1 MLKLLRISNY
11 ALIDFLEIN
20 LEEGLT
26 IITGETGA
34 GKSIIMGALSLLLGQ
49 RFDAKII
56 RNNEKKS
63 VIEACFRVTD
73 YNLEN
78 IFASNDIDDLGEECI
93 LRREILPN
101 GRTRAFVNDTPVT
114 LVTLEAIALS
124 LVDIHSQH
132 SNALLLKPEY
142 RLQILDSLADNE
154 HLRTEYKSIYSEY
167 CNVRKHLQEEKERI
181 EKNRD
186 NEEYFKFQLS
196 QIKPLKLKDGE
207 QENLEQSYKVLSNVA
222 EIKEKIYLATEWIGN
237 GTSSV
242 LTKLQKTLTSLE
254 SIREMFDASG
264 QIIERIE
271 PILIELQ
278 DIYDTLNGEV
288 ENLTDSPAEL
298 AEIETRLNMIYAL
311 QQKHHVGTV
320 AELIE
325 IQKDLE
331 KSLSEIQ
338 NSDKEL
344 SGLEAKLK
352 DLEKSLS
359 ETADN
364 LSKSRME
371 AASVFEKELIEVA
384 VPLGLKNLQFKVDR
398 KKIEYNSLGND
409 SVTFSVG
416 FNKNQ
421 QLMPVEKT
429 ASGGELSRL
438 MLSIK
443 YIIAKSMQLPSI
455 IFDEIDTGV
464 SGEIANKIGEMMK
477 KISKQIQVITI
488 THLPQV
494 AALGDC
500 HFKVYKKDNDNTTI
514 TNIKQLDD
522 NDRILE
528 IAGMLSGAT
537 INDAAIENAK
547 SLLKL

>member
-20 LEEGLT
+20 LKEGLT

-63 VIEACFRVTD
+63 VIEACFSVTG

-78 IFASNDIDDLGEECI
+78 IFSSNDIDDLGDECI
-93 LRREILPN
+93 LRREVLPN

-114 LVTLEAIALS
+114 LSILETIALS

-154 HLRTEYKSIYSEY
+154 ELKEEYKLIYSEY
-167 CNVRKHLQEEKERI
+167 CRVRKQLQDAKERI
-181 EKNRD
+181 EKNSD
-186 NEEYFKFQLS
+186 NEEYYKFQLS
-196 QIKPLKLKDGE
+196 QIKPLKLKDDE
-207 QENLEQSYKVLSNVA
+207 QEKLEQSYKVLSNIA
-222 EIKEKIYLATEWIGN
+222 EIKEKIHLATEWLGN
-237 GTSSV
+237 GSSSV
-242 LTKLQKTLTSLE
+242 LSKLQKTSTSLD
-254 SIREMFDASG
+254 SIREMFDVSG
-264 QIIERIE
+264 QIVERLD
-271 PILIELQ
+271 PIVIELQ
-278 DIYDTLNGEV
+278 DIYDTLTGEV
-288 ENLTDSPAEL
+288 ESLTDSPAEL
-298 AEIETRLNMIYAL
+298 AEIEARLNMIYAL
-311 QQKHHVGTV
+311 QQKYHVGTV

-325 IQKDLE
+325 IQRDLE
-331 KSLSEIQ
+331 KSLSDIQ
-338 NSDKEL
+338 NSDEEL
-344 SGLEAKLK
+344 SGLEVQIKKLK
-352 DLEKSLS
+352 KDLS
-359 ETADN
+359 EVAN
-364 LSKSRME
+364 KLSISRMK
-371 AASVFEKELIEVA
+371 AAHIFEKELIEVA
-384 VPLGLKNLQFKVDR
+384 IPLGLKNLQFKVER
-398 KKIEYNSLGND
+398 KQIDYNSTGND
-409 SVTFSVG
+409 SVAFSVG

-477 KISKQIQVITI
+477 RISKQIQVITI

-500 HFKVYKKDNDNTTI
+500 HFKVYKKDDENTTL
-514 TNIKQLDD
+514 TNIKQLDKD
-522 NDRILE
+522 ERVLE

-537 INDAAIENAK
+537 INVAAIENAK
-547 SLLKL
+547 SLLKF

>member
-1 MLKLLRISNY
+1 MLKLLKISNY

-20 LEEGLT
+20 LKEGLT

-63 VIEACFRVTD
+63 VIEACFSVTG

-78 IFASNDIDDLGEECI
+78 IFSSNDIDDLGDECI
-93 LRREILPN
+93 LRREVLPN

-114 LVTLEAIALS
+114 LSILETIALS

-154 HLRTEYKSIYSEY
+154 ELKEEYKLIYSEY
-167 CNVRKHLQEEKERI
+167 CRVRKQLQDAKERI
-181 EKNRD
+181 EKNSD
-186 NEEYFKFQLS
+186 NEEYYKFQLS
-196 QIKPLKLKDGE
+196 QIKPLKLKDDE
-207 QENLEQSYKVLSNVA
+207 QEKLEQSYKVLSNIA
-222 EIKEKIYLATEWIGN
+222 EIKEKIHLATEWLGN
-237 GTSSV
+237 GSSSV
-242 LTKLQKTLTSLE
+242 LSKLQKTSTSLD
-254 SIREMFDASG
+254 SIREMFDVSG
-264 QIIERIE
+264 QIVERLD
-271 PILIELQ
+271 PIVIELQ
-278 DIYDTLNGEV
+278 DIYDTLTGEV
-288 ENLTDSPAEL
+288 ESLTDSPAEL
-298 AEIETRLNMIYAL
+298 AEIEARLNMIYAL
-311 QQKHHVGTV
+311 QQKYHVGTV

-325 IQKDLE
+325 IQRDLE
-331 KSLSEIQ
+331 KSLSDIQ
-338 NSDKEL
+338 NSDEEL
-344 SGLEAKLK
+344 SGLEVQIRELEK
-352 DLEKSLS
+352 DLSEVANKLS
-359 ETADN
+359 I
-364 LSKSRME
+364 SRMK
-371 AASVFEKELIEVA
+371 AAHIFEKELIEVA
-384 VPLGLKNLQFKVDR
+384 IPLGLKNLQFKVER
-398 KKIEYNSLGND
+398 KQIDYNSTGND
-409 SVTFSVG
+409 SVAFSVG

-477 KISKQIQVITI
+477 RISKQIQVITI

-500 HFKVYKKDNDNTTI
+500 HFKVYKKDDENTTL
-514 TNIKQLDD
+514 TNIKQLDKD
-522 NDRILE
+522 ERVLE

-547 SLLKL
+547 SLLKF

>member
-63 VIEACFRVTD
+63 VIEACFRGTG

-154 HLRTEYKSIYSEY
+154 HLRKEYKSIYSEY

-264 QIIERIE
+264 QIIERLE

-288 ENLTDSPAEL
+288 DNLTDNPAEL
-298 AEIETRLNMIYAL
+298 AEIDTRLNMIYAL

-325 IQKDLE
+325 IQRGLE

-338 NSDKEL
+338 NSDEEL

-371 AASVFEKELIEVA
+371 AASVFEKELIDIA
-384 VPLGLKNLQFKVDR
+384 VPLGLKNLQFKVYR

-514 TNIKQLDD
+514 TNIKQLDN
-522 NDRILE
+522 NDRVLE

>member
-20 LEEGLT
+20 LKEGLT

-63 VIEACFRVTD
+63 VIEACFSVTG

-78 IFASNDIDDLGEECI
+78 IFFSNDIDDLGDECI
-93 LRREILPN
+93 LRREVLPN

-114 LVTLEAIALS
+114 LSILETIALS

-154 HLRTEYKSIYSEY
+154 ELKEEYKLIYSEY
-167 CNVRKHLQEEKERI
+167 CRVRKQLQDAKERI
-181 EKNRD
+181 EKNSD
-186 NEEYFKFQLS
+186 NEEYYKFQLS
-196 QIKPLKLKDGE
+196 QIKPLKLKDDE
-207 QENLEQSYKVLSNVA
+207 QEKLEQSYKVLSNIA
-222 EIKEKIYLATEWIGN
+222 EIKEKIHLATEWLGN
-237 GTSSV
+237 GSSSV
-242 LTKLQKTLTSLE
+242 LSKLQKTSTSLD
-254 SIREMFDASG
+254 SIREMFDVSG
-264 QIIERIE
+264 QIVERLD
-271 PILIELQ
+271 PIVIELQ
-278 DIYDTLNGEV
+278 DIYDTLTGEV
-288 ENLTDSPAEL
+288 ESLTDSPAEL
-298 AEIETRLNMIYAL
+298 AEIEARLNMIYAL
-311 QQKHHVGTV
+311 QQKYHVGTV

-325 IQKDLE
+325 IQRDLE
-331 KSLSEIQ
+331 KSLSDIQ
-338 NSDKEL
+338 NSDEEL
-344 SGLEAKLK
+344 SGLEVQIRKLEK
-352 DLEKSLS
+352 DLSEVANKLS
-359 ETADN
+359 I
-364 LSKSRME
+364 SRMK
-371 AASVFEKELIEVA
+371 AAHIFEKELIEVA
-384 VPLGLKNLQFKVDR
+384 IPLGLKNLQFKVER
-398 KKIEYNSLGND
+398 KQIDYNSTGND
-409 SVTFSVG
+409 SVAFSVG

-477 KISKQIQVITI
+477 RISKQIQVITI

-500 HFKVYKKDNDNTTI
+500 HFKVYKKDDENTTL
-514 TNIKQLDD
+514 TNIKQLDKD
-522 NDRILE
+522 ERVLE

-547 SLLKL
+547 SLLKF

>member
-20 LEEGLT
+20 LKEGLT

-63 VIEACFRVTD
+63 VIEACFSVTG

-78 IFASNDIDDLGEECI
+78 IFFSNDIDDLGDECI
-93 LRREILPN
+93 LRREVLPN

-114 LVTLEAIALS
+114 LSILETIALS

-154 HLRTEYKSIYSEY
+154 ELKEEYKLIYSEY
-167 CNVRKHLQEEKERI
+167 CRVRKQLQDAKERI
-181 EKNRD
+181 EKNSD
-186 NEEYFKFQLS
+186 NEEYYKFQLS
-196 QIKPLKLKDGE
+196 QIKPLKLKDDE
-207 QENLEQSYKVLSNVA
+207 QEKLEQSYKVLSNIA
-222 EIKEKIYLATEWIGN
+222 EIKEKIHLATEWLGN
-237 GTSSV
+237 GSSSV
-242 LTKLQKTLTSLE
+242 LSKLQKTLTSLD
-254 SIREMFDASG
+254 SIREMFDVSG
-264 QIIERIE
+264 QIVERLD
-271 PILIELQ
+271 PIVIELQ
-278 DIYDTLNGEV
+278 DIYDTLTGEV
-288 ENLTDSPAEL
+288 ESLTDSPAEL
-298 AEIETRLNMIYAL
+298 AEIEARLNMIYAL
-311 QQKHHVGTV
+311 QQKYHVGTV

-325 IQKDLE
+325 IQRDLE
-331 KSLSEIQ
+331 KSLSDIQ
-338 NSDKEL
+338 NSDEEL
-344 SGLEAKLK
+344 SGLEVQIRELEK
-352 DLEKSLS
+352 DLSEVANKLS
-359 ETADN
+359 I
-364 LSKSRME
+364 SRMK
-371 AASVFEKELIEVA
+371 AAHIFEKELIEVA
-384 VPLGLKNLQFKVDR
+384 IPLGLKNLQFKVER
-398 KKIEYNSLGND
+398 KQVDYNSTGND
-409 SVTFSVG
+409 SVAFSVG

-477 KISKQIQVITI
+477 RISKQIQVITI

-500 HFKVYKKDNDNTTI
+500 HFKVYKKDDENTTL
-514 TNIKQLDD
+514 TNIKQLDKD
-522 NDRILE
+522 ERVLE

-547 SLLKL
+547 SLLKF

>member
-63 VIEACFRVTD
+63 VIEACFRVTG

-101 GRTRAFVNDTPVT
+101 GRTRAFVNDTPVN
-114 LVTLEAIALS
+114 LVTLEVIALS

-154 HLRTEYKSIYSEY
+154 HLRKEYKSIYSEY
-167 CNVRKHLQEEKERI
+167 CNVRKHLQQEKERI

-264 QIIERIE
+264 QIIERLE

-288 ENLTDSPAEL
+288 DNLTDNPAEL
-298 AEIETRLNMIYAL
+298 AEIDTRLNMIYAL

-371 AASVFEKELIEVA
+371 AASVFEKELIDIA
-384 VPLGLKNLQFKVDR
+384 VPLGLKNLQFKVYR

-514 TNIKQLDD
+514 TNIKQLDN
-522 NDRILE
+522 NDRVLE

>member
-63 VIEACFRVTD
+63 VIEACFRGTG

-154 HLRTEYKSIYSEY
+154 HLRKEYKSIYSEY

-254 SIREMFDASG
+254 GIREMFDASG

>member
-1 MLKLLRISNY
+1 M
-11 ALIDFLEIN
+11 
-20 LEEGLT
+20 
-26 IITGETGA
+26 
-34 GKSIIMGALSLLLGQ
+34 
-49 RFDAKII
+49 
-56 RNNEKKS
+56 
-63 VIEACFRVTD
+63 
-73 YNLEN
+73 
-78 IFASNDIDDLGEECI
+78 
-93 LRREILPN
+93 
-101 GRTRAFVNDTPVT
+101 
-114 LVTLEAIALS
+114 
-124 LVDIHSQH
+124 
-132 SNALLLKPEY
+132 
-142 RLQILDSLADNE
+142 QILDSLADNE
-154 HLRTEYKSIYSEY
+154 HLRKEYKLIYSEY

-384 VPLGLKNLQFKVDR
+384 VPLG
-398 KKIEYNSLGND
+398 IE
-409 SVTFSVG
+409 
-416 FNKNQ
+416 
-421 QLMPVEKT
+421 
-429 ASGGELSRL
+429 EL
-438 MLSIK
+438 
-443 YIIAKSMQLPSI
+443 A
-455 IFDEIDTGV
+455 V
-464 SGEIANKIGEMMK
+464 
-477 KISKQIQVITI
+477 
-488 THLPQV
+488 
-494 AALGDC
+494 
-500 HFKVYKKDNDNTTI
+500 
-514 TNIKQLDD
+514 
-522 NDRILE
+522 
-528 IAGMLSGAT
+528 
-537 INDAAIENAK
+537 
-547 SLLKL
+547 

>member
-1 MLKLLRISNY
+1 M
-11 ALIDFLEIN
+11 
-20 LEEGLT
+20 
-26 IITGETGA
+26 
-34 GKSIIMGALSLLLGQ
+34 
-49 RFDAKII
+49 
-56 RNNEKKS
+56 
-63 VIEACFRVTD
+63 
-73 YNLEN
+73 
-78 IFASNDIDDLGEECI
+78 
-93 LRREILPN
+93 
-101 GRTRAFVNDTPVT
+101 
-114 LVTLEAIALS
+114 
-124 LVDIHSQH
+124 
-132 SNALLLKPEY
+132 LLKPEY

-154 HLRTEYKSIYSEY
+154 HLRKEYKSIYSEY
-167 CNVRKHLQEEKERI
+167 CNVRKHLQQEKERI

-264 QIIERIE
+264 QIIERLE

-288 ENLTDSPAEL
+288 DNLTDNPAEL
-298 AEIETRLNMIYAL
+298 AEIDTRLNMIYAL

-325 IQKDLE
+325 IQRGLE

-338 NSDKEL
+338 NSDEEL

-371 AASVFEKELIEVA
+371 AASVFEKELIDIA
-384 VPLGLKNLQFKVDR
+384 VPLGLKNLQFKVYR
-398 KKIEYNSLGND
+398 KKIEYNSVGND

-514 TNIKQLDD
+514 TYIKQLDN
-522 NDRILE
+522 NDRVLE